1 MHAHFSFLAESK
13 ASIYTNHD
21 CDEDEDPCDCPGW
34 SPAPTCANVEL
45 VGQGECGMGH
55 GSLTCGTA
63 TAPSAWCNN
72 PSYPLRL
79 GNPWCTENFCN
90 QCGDMFGIVYV
101 GCTNGVQDVANS
113 CQACGHNSR
122 GPCRSG
128 AKCLDS
134 TAYAGGSRTSLR
146 SDYGCSANLCKTCGV
161 VGTKPCN
168 NGDGQQICD
177 AGLAPR
183 RYGNPSE
190 NNCEVEQLTC
200 GAPWTG
206 ACSTLPNVGG
216 TFYNVIPGTKAPDMN
231 NEFVHGGT
239 FIL

>member
-1 MHAHFSFLAESK
+1 
-13 ASIYTNHD
+13 
-21 CDEDEDPCDCPGW
+21 
-34 SPAPTCANVEL
+34 
-45 VGQGECGMGH
+45 
-55 GSLTCGTA
+55 
-63 TAPSAWCNN
+63 
-72 PSYPLRL
+72 
-79 GNPWCTENFCN
+79 
-90 QCGDMFGIVYV
+90 MFGIVYV
-101 GCTNGVQDVANS
+101 GCTNGVQAVANS

-128 AKCLDS
+128 AKCL
-134 TAYAGGSRTSLR
+134 GRTSLR

-190 NNCEVEQLTC
+190 NNCEVEQSTC